1 MTRAVIV
8 SLFSTD
14 ADWRTLGPNT
24 AEWSSPEGQVV
35 TVHVTDDMA
44 EVRVDHAGDAVSS
57 VLDLRACVDPGEA
70 HARIEEEADFLLR
83 QIGN

>member
-14 ADWRTLGPNT
+14 AEWRALSPNT
-24 AEWSSPEGQVV
+24 AEWSSPEGHVV

-57 VLDLRACVDPGEA
+57 VLDLGPCADPGEA
-70 HARIEEEADFLLR
+70 HARIEEEAEFLLR
-83 QIGN
+83 QVGN